1 VSAPSRS
8 LLNSGRILV
17 VGGVISY
24 RALFNWLS
32 PWILVPSFLVGPL
45 AQILLFAY
53 LGRSAGV
60 GSDEFYVIGNA
71 LQYAAIPCLFAMSN
85 TIGDEREQKT
95 LGIILSTP
103 APRVPLFLGRA
114 LPVIL
119 NGFLVAVFA
128 LVVGGLMFSIDV
140 PPSAY
145 GPILLATLV
154 ASFACTG
161 LGFVCAALAL
171 RVRET
176 AVLANVVFGF
186 LLVFCGANVPVDLL
200 PDWMAAVSPWIP
212 LTHGIEAA
220 RQLADGAALGDVGGL
235 LLKEAGVGAGFLVV
249 GMLMLAYFEWESRRR
264 ATLET
269 F

>member
-1 VSAPSRS
+1 VTAVANG
-8 LLNSGRILV
+8 LRILV
-17 VGGVISY
+17 IGGVISY

-32 PWILVPSFLVGPL
+32 PWILVPSFLVGPI

-60 GSDEFYVIGNA
+60 ASDEFYVIGNA
-71 LQYAAIPCLFAMSN
+71 LQYAAIPCLFAMGN
-85 TIGDEREQKT
+85 TIGNERQEKT

-119 NGFLVAVFA
+119 NGFLVAVFS
-128 LVVGGLMFSIDV
+128 LVVGGAIFSIEV
-140 PPSAY
+140 PSTAY
-145 GPILLATLV
+145 VPILLTTLV

-161 LGFVCAALAL
+161 LGFVCAALSL

-176 AVLANVVFGF
+176 AVLANIIFGF
-186 LLVFCGANVPVDLL
+186 LLIFCGVNVPLDDV
-200 PDWMAAVSPWIP
+200 PGWMAAVAPWLP

-220 RQLADGAALGDVGGL
+220 RLLADGTSLADVSGL
-235 LLKEAGVGAGFLVV
+235 LVREAAVGLGYLVV
-249 GMLMLAYFEWESRRR
+249 GMLMLSWFEWESRRR
-264 ATLET
+264 ATLEV